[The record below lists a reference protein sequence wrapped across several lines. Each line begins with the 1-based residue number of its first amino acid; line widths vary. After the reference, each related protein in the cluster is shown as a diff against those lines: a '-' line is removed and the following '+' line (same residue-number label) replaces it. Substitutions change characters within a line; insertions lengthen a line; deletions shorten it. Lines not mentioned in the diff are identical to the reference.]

1 MSIAEYAIQ
10 KKVITFVCT
19 ALVLLG
25 GTFAYFELPR
35 LEDPEFTIKD
45 ALVITEYPGASAQEV
60 SEEISDKIEK
70 AVQQLG
76 QLKRVESYSA
86 RGLSIVTV
94 RIKDKYDKHSLPQ
107 VWDELRRKVADVQKQ
122 LPPGASSSVVQDDFG
137 DVYGMLFA
145 ITGDGFSDAEL
156 KETAKFL
163 QRELLLCP
171 DVKRIEF
178 WGVHDEAVYVEMSR
192 EKMAALG
199 ISPVQIYTLLAQ
211 KNLVSSS
218 GKVKA
223 GEEHI
228 ALAPTGNISAF
239 DELGNLLISKNGER
253 LIFLKDI
260 AEIKRDYL
268 DPPDNIMRFN
278 GKPAVGFT
286 ISTVSGGNAVTMGD
300 AVLKRLEE
308 LKSELP
314 LGIEIHPVSLQSESV
329 KSSVHDFVI
338 NVGESLVIVVVVLL
352 VFMGI
357 QSGLLIGF
365 GLLVTIA
372 GTLMMMQ
379 FMGISMERISL
390 GALIIALGMLVDNAI
405 VVTEGMMVRIHGG
418 QDKMAAAKEVV
429 GQAIW
434 PLLGATAISI
444 LAFAA
449 IGTSQNMSGEYCSS
463 LFYVMMISLAI
474 SWITAVTLT
483 PLLCYCFFNRKSDSG
498 SESKNAYDSPGFLLY
513 RRSLEFC
520 LRFRK
525 TTIIVMI
532 ALLGLAIWGFEDVD
546 RSFFP
551 ASTRPQ
557 LMVELWFPEG
567 THIRDTEKGV
577 SEVERLIKRQKHV
590 TDVVSY
596 VGGGA
601 PRFILTYSPEKNN
614 SAYALLLVSV
624 DDSKE
629 ISALAAALQR
639 DFDES
644 GADYMANVRKFQ
656 LGPGEGGK
664 IQLRISGR
672 DPKVLRRLTEQACS
686 VMRGNPESK
695 SIRSDWRDQVKVV
708 KPVFSEPQA
717 KRLGISYQ
725 NLSDAISENFS
736 GINVGVF
743 RENDELIPI
752 IARSPKAA
760 RDNVKNLGNVF
771 IWSDNSQ
778 KMIPSGQVLTD
789 TVTAFEDPLVLRRH
803 RLPTVTVHCDPATV
817 SANQLLHELRPKIE
831 SIALPPGYFIEWGGE
846 YEDTIEAQT
855 ALFAGIP
862 IFAVLM
868 VLTVVML
875 FNSIR
880 QTLVVWLTVPL
891 ALIGVTLGLLLLS
904 QPFNF
909 MALLGFISLAGM
921 QIKNAIVLLDEI
933 NCQRQSG
940 GKSAW
945 DAILDSAVSR
955 IRPVSMAA
963 FTTVLGMLPLLWDV
977 FFVAMSVT
985 IMFGLTFACIL
996 TLYVVPVI
1004 YALIYKISD
1013 QNKG

>member
-1 MSIAEYAIQ
+1 MNIAEYAIQ
-10 KKVITFVCT
+10 KKVITLVCT
-19 ALVLLG
+19 VLVLLG
-25 GTFAYFELPR
+25 GTVAYFQLSR

-45 ALVITEYPGASAQEV
+45 ALVVTAYPGASAQEV

-107 VWDELRRKVADVQKQ
+107 VWDELRRKVADVQAQ
-122 LPPGASSSVVQDDFG
+122 LPPGSSSSVVQDDFG

-178 WGVHDEAVYVEMSR
+178 WGIHDEAVYVEMSR

-228 ALAPTGNISAF
+228 PLAPTGNISSF
-239 DELGNLLISKNGER
+239 DELGNLLISKTGER
-253 LIFLKDI
+253 LVFLKDI
-260 AEIKRDYL
+260 AEVKRGYL
-268 DPPDNIMRFN
+268 DPPDNIMRFD
-278 GKPAVGFT
+278 GKPAVGFAV
-286 ISTVSGGNAVTMGD
+286 STVTGGNAVTMGD
-300 AVLKRLEE
+300 AVLARLEE
-308 LKSELP
+308 LKSVLP
-314 LGIEIHPVSLQSESV
+314 LGIEVHPVSLQSETV
-329 KSSVHDFVI
+329 KSSVNDFVV
-338 NVGESLVIVVVVLL
+338 NVVESLVIVVLVLL
-352 VFMGI
+352 VFMGL

-418 QDKMAAAKEVV
+418 QDKLAAAKDVV
-429 GQAIW
+429 GQTMW
-434 PLLGATAISI
+434 PLLGATAISVF
-444 LAFAA
+444 AFAA
-449 IGTSQNMSGEYCSS
+449 IGTSQNTTGEYCGS
-463 LFYVMMISLAI
+463 LFYVMMISLSI

-483 PLLCYCFFNRKSDSG
+483 PLLCYYFFNSKSNDG
-498 SESKNAYDSPGFLLY
+498 EIVNAYNSWGFLLY

-525 TTIIVMI
+525 STIMI
-532 ALLGLAIWGFEDVD
+532 MLVLLGLAIWGFEDVD

-551 ASTRPQ
+551 ASNRPQ

-577 SEVERLIKRQKHV
+577 SEVERLIKEQKHV
-590 TDVVSY
+590 TDVISY
-596 VGGGA
+596 IGGGA

-614 SAYALLLVSV
+614 SAYAFMLISV

-629 ISALAAALQR
+629 IDALASLLQR
-639 DFDES
+639 EFDAV
-644 GADYMANVRKFQ
+644 GADYTANVRKFQ

-672 DPKVLRRLTEQACS
+672 DPKVLRRLTEQACA
-686 VMRGNPESK
+686 VMRNNPNSK
-695 SIRSDWRDQVKVV
+695 AIRSDWRDEVKVV

-717 KRLGISYQ
+717 KRLGITYQ

-736 GINVGVF
+736 GINVGIF

-752 IARSPKAA
+752 IARSPKAN
-760 RDNVKNLGNVF
+760 RDNVKNLENVS
-771 IWSDNSQ
+771 IWSDNAQ
-778 KMIPSGQVLTD
+778 KMIPSGQVLSGTG
-789 TVTAFEDPLVLRRH
+789 TAFEDPLILRRH
-803 RLPTVTVHCDPATV
+803 RLPTVTVHCDPAAG
-817 SANQLLHELRPKIE
+817 SANQLLLELRPKIE
-831 SIALPPGYFIEWGGE
+831 SIVLPPGYFIEWGGE

-855 ALFAGIP
+855 SLFVGIP
-862 IFAVLM
+862 VFAVLM

-891 ALIGVTLGLLLLS
+891 ALIGVTMGLLLFS

-933 NCQRQSG
+933 NCQRQVG
-940 GKSAW
+940 GKSVW
-945 DAILDSAVSR
+945 DAILDSSVSR

-996 TLYVVPVI
+996 TLYIVPVI
-1004 YALIYKISD
+1004 YALIYKVSD
-1013 QNKG
+1013 KHRG